1 MERLFVAAQNYI
13 NLEKNKTRF
22 IALRYGN
29 VFGSSGS
36 VFPKFLEKIKNN
48 EKIPITDPQ
57 MTRFTLTMD
66 EALDFILSSTELG
79 HGSEI
84 FVPKLK
90 AYSIMDLKNSL
101 KEIFKDNNI
110 EEEIIGVREGE
121 KLHELLL
128 NTDEIP
134 RTWDYKDR
142 YIIEQFN
149 LFTDSNIEKNYPGIK
164 KLNSNL
170 KSISSED
177 AEKLSI
183 PELTD
188 IISNSGFLN
197 S

>member
-1 MERLFVAAQNYI
+1 
-13 NLEKNKTRF
+13 
-22 IALRYGN
+22 
-29 VFGSSGS
+29 
-36 VFPKFLEKIKNN
+36 
-48 EKIPITDPQ
+48 
-57 MTRFTLTMD
+57 
-66 EALDFILSSTELG
+66 
-79 HGSEI
+79 
-84 FVPKLK
+84 
-90 AYSIMDLKNSL
+90 MDLKNSL

>member
-1 MERLFVAAQNYI
+1 
-13 NLEKNKTRF
+13 
-22 IALRYGN
+22 
-29 VFGSSGS
+29 
-36 VFPKFLEKIKNN
+36 
-48 EKIPITDPQ
+48 

>member
-1 MERLFVAAQNYI
+1 
-13 NLEKNKTRF
+13 
-22 IALRYGN
+22 
-29 VFGSSGS
+29 
-36 VFPKFLEKIKNN
+36 
-48 EKIPITDPQ
+48 

-66 EALDFILSSTELG
+66 EALDFILSSAELG